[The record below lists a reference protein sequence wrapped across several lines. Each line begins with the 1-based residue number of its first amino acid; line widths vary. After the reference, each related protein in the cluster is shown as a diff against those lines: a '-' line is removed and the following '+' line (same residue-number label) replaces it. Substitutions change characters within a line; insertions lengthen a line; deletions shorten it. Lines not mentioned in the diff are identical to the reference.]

1 MVTVTCL
8 AIASA
13 PSLHAGEP
21 DWPRTPYDYVVIDQD
36 VRVVLEQFGANT
48 GVRVVLSD
56 AVQGKVHGR
65 LPVAEPR
72 AFLDHLTR
80 MFGLDWYYDGA
91 AVAISAVSETQT
103 RMIALQD
110 LDFEALRR
118 SLSASG
124 VLDPRYQLKPGSSP
138 NSALAS
144 GPPRYLE
151 LLQQTIA
158 ALPLGRAS
166 AQAAVAPLSRESL
179 MVFRGAAASRV
190 DFP

>member
-1 MVTVTCL
+1 MATMVWL
-8 AIASA
+8 AMIGTQGLRAA
-13 PSLHAGEP
+13 EP
-21 DWPRTPYDYVVIDQD
+21 DWPHTPYDYVVIDQD
-36 VRVVLEQFGANT
+36 LRVVLEQFGSNI

-56 AVQGKVHGR
+56 AVQGRVHGR

-80 MFGLDWYYDGA
+80 AFGLDWYYDGA
-91 AVAISAVSETQT
+91 AIAVSAVSETQT
-103 RMIALQD
+103 RMITLQD
-110 LDFEALRR
+110 LDFETVRA
-118 SLSASG
+118 SLLASG
-124 VLDPRYQLKPGSSP
+124 VLDPRHQLRPGPAP

-158 ALPLGRAS
+158 ALSPGR
-166 AQAAVAPLSRESL
+166 AQAAAAPSGQVSL

>member
-1 MVTVTCL
+1 MAV
-8 AIASA
+8 A
-13 PSLHAGEP
+13 PGLHAAEP
-21 DWPRTPYDYVVIDQD
+21 DWPRTPYEYVVIEQD
-36 VRVVLEQFGANT
+36 LRVVLEQFGANT

-65 LPVAEPR
+65 LPVDEPR

-80 MFGLDWYYDGA
+80 MFALDWYYDGA
-91 AVAISAVSETQT
+91 AIAISAVSETQT
-103 RMIALQD
+103 RLIALQD

-124 VLDPRYQLKPGSSP
+124 VLDPRYQLKPGPSS

-158 ALPLGRAS
+158 ALSPGKAL
-166 AQAAVAPLSRESL
+166 AQAAPSGRASL
-179 MVFRGAAASRV
+179 MVFRGDAASRV